1 MTLLQASAGTPSIQ
15 PNGHAERALS
25 DGGDL
30 FLYCMVGKTGSL
42 RGLVNSLTKDVLL
55 ATDWW
60 VSVREGTSCPP
71 LIGSLSFFVLK
82 FCFLS

>member
-1 MTLLQASAGTPSIQ
+1 MAGTLLQVQAGTPSTQ

-30 FLYCMVGKTGSL
+30 FLYRIVGKMGSL
-42 RGLVNSLTKDVLL
+42 RGLINSLTKDVLL

-60 VSVREGTSCPP
+60 VRVRG
-71 LIGSLSFFVLK
+71 
-82 FCFLS
+82 